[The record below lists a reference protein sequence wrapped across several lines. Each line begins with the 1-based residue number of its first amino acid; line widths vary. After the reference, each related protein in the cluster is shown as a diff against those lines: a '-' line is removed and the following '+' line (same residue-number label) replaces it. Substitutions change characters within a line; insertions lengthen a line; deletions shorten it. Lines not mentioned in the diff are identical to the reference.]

1 MKGVI
6 LIDTRK
12 PIENEEQKLLCSEE
26 DHFFDIKSSRIK
38 PSKLQESFIS
48 FANSDGGDLWIGVE
62 DKKCTYERIA
72 GFASIEN
79 ANDIINTLLEETR
92 PAVENVDVEFI
103 DFENKG
109 FILHFS
115 IPKSPRVHYCSN
127 GDCYIRINANKFK
140 IAGERI
146 TQLGYAKGSFPY
158 EKQPVDIAEIS
169 DFTDNDNIWD
179 YLQRI
184 KSKMEPEVFLRKQR
198 LLSSKDGK
206 YLPNV
211 GCVLLFDEEPQ
222 ATLDT
227 RCALK
232 VYRLRTSGTEYK
244 REQLSEPALTINGT
258 IEQQIKG
265 GIKAVS
271 TLLNDISHIVDGKVM
286 KLCYPSEAIHEIL
299 VNAVIHRDYSL
310 NDDIHIIIYDNRI
323 EIKSPGRLPGYIT
336 PANIYDE
343 RFSRNPNIVR
353 LLHNLPDPVNHDIGE
368 GLNTARNEM
377 RKVGLVPPII
387 SELQN
392 AVVVT
397 IKHQKLDS
405 LEDII
410 LDYLNDNPMIT
421 NKIVRELS
429 GESDVNRVKKAFQK
443 LRRQGLI
450 EPEDKNANP
459 FDYRYIL
466 SRL

>member
-1 MKGVI
+1 M
-6 LIDTRK
+6 
-12 PIENEEQKLLCSEE
+12 
-26 DHFFDIKSSRIK
+26 
-38 PSKLQESFIS
+38 
-48 FANSDGGDLWIGVE
+48 
-62 DKKCTYERIA
+62 
-72 GFASIEN
+72 
-79 ANDIINTLLEETR
+79 
-92 PAVENVDVEFI
+92 
-103 DFENKG
+103 
-109 FILHFS
+109 
-115 IPKSPRVHYCSN
+115 
-127 GDCYIRINANKFK
+127 
-140 IAGERI
+140 
-146 TQLGYAKGSFPY
+146 
-158 EKQPVDIAEIS
+158 
-169 DFTDNDNIWD
+169 
-179 YLQRI
+179 
-184 KSKMEPEVFLRKQR
+184 FLRKQR
-198 LLSSKDGK
+198 LLSIKNGK
-206 YLPNV
+206 YLPNA
-211 GCVLLFDEEPQ
+211 GCVLLFDDEPQ

-265 GIKAVS
+265 GVKAVS
-271 TLLNDISHIVDGKVM
+271 NLLNDISHVVDGKVT
-286 KLCYPSEAIHEIL
+286 KLSYPAEAIHEIL

-310 NDDIHIIIYDNRI
+310 NDDIHVVIYDNRI

-377 RKVGLVPPII
+377 RKAGLVAPVI

-410 LDYLNDNPMIT
+410 LDYLKKNPAIT
-421 NKIVRELS
+421 NKTVRELS
-429 GESDVNRVKKAFQK
+429 GEADVNKVKKAFQK
-443 LRRQGLI
+443 LRKQGLI
-450 EPEDKNANP
+450 KLEDENATA
-459 FDYRYIL
+459 FDYRYTL
-466 SRL
+466 SKP